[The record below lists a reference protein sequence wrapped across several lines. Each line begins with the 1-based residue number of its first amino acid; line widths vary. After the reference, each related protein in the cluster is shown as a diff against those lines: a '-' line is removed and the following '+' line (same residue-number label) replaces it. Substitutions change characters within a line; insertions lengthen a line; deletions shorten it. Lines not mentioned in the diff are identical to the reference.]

1 MHEMGIVR
9 NIQEVA
15 EKHAATNNVKKVV
28 SITVGAGELSGLVE
42 ELLQHCFGYLS
53 RETVTEGAKLIL
65 EIDPIVMGCEK
76 CRKNFELQDGK
87 IDEATCPQCGDTE
100 SLTLVSGREIYVKHM
115 EVL

>member
-15 EKHAATNNVKKVV
+15 EKHAATNNVKKVI
-28 SITVGAGELSGLVE
+28 SITVTAGELSGLVE

-53 RETVTEGAKLIL
+53 RGTVTEGAKLKL
-65 EIDPIVMGCEK
+65 EIAPIVMGCEK
-76 CRKNFELQDGK
+76 CRENFKLRDRK
-87 IDEATCPQCGDTE
+87 IDEATCPQCGATE
-100 SLTLVSGREIYVKHM
+100 SLKLVSGREIYVKHM